1 MKQAM
6 LERDLL
12 YPTNKE
18 YEIGSVHITVF
29 QPDKHGGI
37 PIMIEA
43 KTEHNPLDYISDI
56 VNLIQADVFDRIRID
71 IRKSGILYIR
81 EDQDRYRMIRYQEG
95 NRYTSEMVDA
105 CNFEQS

>member
-43 KTEHNPLDYISDI
+43 KTEHNPLI
-56 VNLIQADVFDRIRID
+56 
-71 IRKSGILYIR
+71 
-81 EDQDRYRMIRYQEG
+81 
-95 NRYTSEMVDA
+95 TSLT
-105 CNFEQS
+105 